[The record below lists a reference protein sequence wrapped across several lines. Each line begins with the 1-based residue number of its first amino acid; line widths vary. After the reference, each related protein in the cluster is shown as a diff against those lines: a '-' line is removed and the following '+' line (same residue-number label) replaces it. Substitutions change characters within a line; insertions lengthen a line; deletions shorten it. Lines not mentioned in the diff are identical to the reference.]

1 MMQFLKITSL
11 GLVMVFFTACSINE
25 MGAPPLNPEDRWIRK
40 GFTKS
45 QIRLALNL
53 CGENEP
59 FSIQQVERVDW
70 CMLQQGF
77 VFIDSPYKNV
87 HKQCGKYSL
96 YLNTPACRFLRGEL
110 SIPPIEAQSQEPRLL
125 QEPQPANAEP
135 VTIAPTVTPSEQVLR
150 ENLKELQRAQDKTQI
165 KPYTPPT
172 NLPVIPQAPNPR
184 LDKLKGG

>member
-1 MMQFLKITSL
+1 
-11 GLVMVFFTACSINE
+11 MVYLTACSISE
-25 MGAPPLNPEDRWIRK
+25 IGAPPPNPEDRWIQQ

-110 SIPPIEAQSQEPRLL
+110 SFPPIEAQSSQPISL
-125 QEPQPANAEP
+125 QESQPSKTQTARITP
-135 VTIAPTVTPSEQVLR
+135 VLNPSEQVLR
-150 ENLKELQRAQDKTQI
+150 ENLKELQWAQEKTQI
-165 KPYTPPT
+165 KTYTPPA
-172 NLPVIPQAPNPR
+172 NLPAVPQTPNIR